1 MCFADVNLGA
11 NFDLTSI
18 NERFYKIIILEN
30 IAVVF
35 QADAEVE
42 AILKPTC

>member
-18 NERFYKIIILEN
+18 NEIDSTIIFKILQF
-30 IAVVF
+30 F

-42 AILKPTC
+42 ATFKTNG